1 MKSTL
6 SKMEESSMTF
16 NSTWQGYGALEAKVA
31 NASAI
36 LFSDLGTWATLDFMN
51 WAINARTRVRY

>member
-1 MKSTL
+1 
-6 SKMEESSMTF
+6 MTF